1 MSEDYEK
8 LISLA
13 RITEQAERHE
23 ETIKYMEKIIEG
35 RALKLGDDI
44 DTDSIL
50 PGRYLTL
57 SKPEDL
63 GKHVME
69 GYDLHYKDKIQEGDV
84 IVAGSNF
91 GCGSS
96 REHAPIAL
104 KAAGI
109 KAVVAKS
116 FARIFYRNATNI
128 GLPLVEAPNGPD
140 DIEEEDILKIDLEKG
155 TLTNTTQD
163 KDYDFTK
170 LPEFMFEIVENG
182 GLIEYLNKTRF

>member
-1 MSEDYEK
+1 
-8 LISLA
+8 
-13 RITEQAERHE
+13 
-23 ETIKYMEKIIEG
+23 
-35 RALKLGDDI
+35 
-44 DTDSIL
+44 
-50 PGRYLTL
+50 
-57 SKPEDL
+57 
-63 GKHVME
+63 ME

-140 DIEEEDILKIDLEKG
+140 EIEEEDILKIDLEEG

>member
-1 MSEDYEK
+1 MD
-8 LISLA
+8 
-13 RITEQAERHE
+13 
-23 ETIKYMEKIIEG
+23 KIIEG
-35 RALKLGDDI
+35 RVLKLGDDI

-104 KAAGI
+104 KASGI
-109 KAVVAKS
+109 KSKNDTKLITPLANAK
-116 FARIFYRNATNI
+116 
-128 GLPLVEAPNGPD
+128 
-140 DIEEEDILKIDLEKG
+140 EDIIILSFFLLLKKIK
-155 TLTNTTQD
+155 TLPIKVESPAIKD
-163 KDYDFTK
+163 KINPNFIFIRNPLSYF
-170 LPEFMFEIVENG
+170 
-182 GLIEYLNKTRF
+182 

>member
-1 MSEDYEK
+1 
-8 LISLA
+8 
-13 RITEQAERHE
+13 
-23 ETIKYMEKIIEG
+23 MEKIIEG

-57 SKPEDL
+57 TSPEDL

-96 REHAPIAL
+96 REHAPIAI

-140 DIEEEDILKIDLEKG
+140 EINEEDMLEINLEEG
-155 TLTNTTQD
+155 TLKNETQN

-182 GLIEYLNKTRF
+182 GLIEYLNKTRFE

>member
-1 MSEDYEK
+1 
-8 LISLA
+8 
-13 RITEQAERHE
+13 
-23 ETIKYMEKIIEG
+23 MEKIIEG

-84 IVAGSNF
+84 IVAGANF

-140 DIEEEDILKIDLEKG
+140 EIQEEDILKIDLEQG
-155 TLTNTTQD
+155 TLKNTTQD

>member
-1 MSEDYEK
+1 MD
-8 LISLA
+8 
-13 RITEQAERHE
+13 
-23 ETIKYMEKIIEG
+23 KIIKG
-35 RALKLGDDI
+35 RVLKLEDDI

-109 KAVVAKS
+109 QAVVAKS

-140 DIEEEDILKIDLEKG
+140 EIDEEDIVEINLEDG
-155 TLTNTTQD
+155 TLIDQT
-163 KDYDFTK
+163 KDNSYSTTK
-170 LPEFMFEIVENG
+170 LPDFMFEILENG
-182 GLIEYLNKTRF
+182 GLIDYLNNKND

>member
-1 MSEDYEK
+1 
-8 LISLA
+8 
-13 RITEQAERHE
+13 
-23 ETIKYMEKIIEG
+23 MEKIIEG
-35 RALKLGDDI
+35 RVLKLGDDI

-57 SKPEDL
+57 SSPEDL

-128 GLPLVEAPNGPD
+128 GLALVEAPEGPD
-140 DIEEEDILKIDLEKG
+140 EINEEDIVKINLEDGK
-155 TLTNTTQD
+155 LEDETQD
-163 KDYDFTK
+163 KEYTTTK
-170 LPEFMFEIVENG
+170 LPEFMFEILEND
-182 GLIEYLNKTRF
+182 GLINYLNRTKFNE

>member
-1 MSEDYEK
+1 
-8 LISLA
+8 
-13 RITEQAERHE
+13 
-23 ETIKYMEKIIEG
+23 MEKIIEG
-35 RALKLGDDI
+35 RVLKLGDDI

-57 SKPEDL
+57 TEPEDL

-116 FARIFYRNATNI
+116 FARIFYRNAINI
-128 GLPLVEAPNGPD
+128 GLALVEAPEGPD
-140 DIEEEDILKIDLEKG
+140 DINEEDTVKIDLENG
-155 TLTNTTQD
+155 TLEVETQNTNYST
-163 KDYDFTK
+163 TK
-170 LPEFMFEIVENG
+170 LPEFMFEILEND
-182 GLIEYLNKTRF
+182 GLINYLNRTRFNE

>member
-1 MSEDYEK
+1 M
-8 LISLA
+8 
-13 RITEQAERHE
+13 
-23 ETIKYMEKIIEG
+23 EG
-35 RALKLGDDI
+35 RVLKLGDDI

-57 SKPEDL
+57 TEPEDL

-116 FARIFYRNATNI
+116 FARIFYRNAINI
-128 GLPLVEAPNGPD
+128 GLALVEAPEGPD
-140 DIEEEDILKIDLEKG
+140 DINEEDTVKIDLENG
-155 TLTNTTQD
+155 TLEDETQNTNYST
-163 KDYDFTK
+163 TK
-170 LPEFMFEIVENG
+170 LPEFMFEILEND
-182 GLIEYLNKTRF
+182 GLINYLNRTRFNE

>member
-1 MSEDYEK
+1 
-8 LISLA
+8 
-13 RITEQAERHE
+13 
-23 ETIKYMEKIIEG
+23 MEKIIEG

-128 GLPLVEAPNGPD
+128 GLPLVEAPEGPD
-140 DIEEEDILKIDLEKG
+140 DIQEEDILKIDLEKG
-155 TLTNTTQD
+155 TLNNTTQD
-163 KDYDFTK
+163 KEYDFTK

-182 GLIEYLNKTRF
+182 GLIEYLNKTRFN

>member
-1 MSEDYEK
+1 M
-8 LISLA
+8 
-13 RITEQAERHE
+13 Q
-23 ETIKYMEKIIEG
+23 KIIEG

-69 GYDLHYKDKIQEGDV
+69 GYDLHYKDKIEAGDV
-84 IVAGSNF
+84 LVAGSNF

-96 REHAPIAL
+96 REHAPIAI

-109 KAVVAKS
+109 QAVVAKS

-140 DIEEEDILKIDLEKG
+140 EIIEEDTVKINLEEG
-155 TLTNTTQD
+155 TLENLSQD
-163 KDYDFTK
+163 KEYKTSK
-170 LPEFMFEIVENG
+170 LPPFMFEILENG
-182 GLIEYLNKTRF
+182 GLIDYLNNTEFKE

>member
-1 MSEDYEK
+1 
-8 LISLA
+8 
-13 RITEQAERHE
+13 
-23 ETIKYMEKIIEG
+23 MEKIIEG

-140 DIEEEDILKIDLEKG
+140 DIKEEDMLKIDLEKG
-155 TLTNTTQD
+155 TLTDTTQE
-163 KDYDFTK
+163 KEYDFTK

>member
-1 MSEDYEK
+1 
-8 LISLA
+8 
-13 RITEQAERHE
+13 
-23 ETIKYMEKIIEG
+23 MEKIIEG

-140 DIEEEDILKIDLEKG
+140 DIKEEDMLKIDLEKG
-155 TLTNTTQD
+155 TLTDTTQD

>member
-1 MSEDYEK
+1 MD
-8 LISLA
+8 
-13 RITEQAERHE
+13 
-23 ETIKYMEKIIEG
+23 KIIKG
-35 RALKLGDDI
+35 RVLKLEDDI

-109 KAVVAKS
+109 QAVVAKS

-140 DIEEEDILKIDLEKG
+140 EIDEKDIVEINLEDG
-155 TLTNTTQD
+155 TLINQTKDNTYST
-163 KDYDFTK
+163 TK
-170 LPEFMFEIVENG
+170 LPDFMFEILENG
-182 GLIEYLNKTRF
+182 GLIDYLNNKND

>member
-1 MSEDYEK
+1 
-8 LISLA
+8 
-13 RITEQAERHE
+13 
-23 ETIKYMEKIIEG
+23 MEKIIEG

-69 GYDLHYKDKIQEGDV
+69 GYDLHYKDKIEEGDV

-140 DIEEEDILKIDLEKG
+140 EIKEEDILKIDLEKG
-155 TLTNTTQD
+155 TLTNKSQN

>member
-1 MSEDYEK
+1 
-8 LISLA
+8 
-13 RITEQAERHE
+13 
-23 ETIKYMEKIIEG
+23 MEKIIEG

-140 DIEEEDILKIDLEKG
+140 EISEEDMLKIDLEQG
-155 TLTNTTQD
+155 TLKNKTQD

>member
-1 MSEDYEK
+1 M
-8 LISLA
+8 
-13 RITEQAERHE
+13 Q
-23 ETIKYMEKIIEG
+23 KIIEG
-35 RALKLGDDI
+35 RVLKLGNDI

-69 GYDLHYKDKIQEGDV
+69 GYDLHYKDKIQKGD
-84 IVAGSNF
+84 ILVAGSNF

-96 REHAPIAL
+96 REHAPIAI

-109 KAVVAKS
+109 QAVVAKS

-140 DIEEEDILKIDLEKG
+140 EINEEDTIKLNLEEGSLENISQEK
-155 TLTNTTQD
+155 NYTTS
-163 KDYDFTK
+163 K
-170 LPEFMFEIVENG
+170 LPPFMFEILENG
-182 GLIEYLNKTRF
+182 GLIDYLNNTEFKE

>member
-1 MSEDYEK
+1 
-8 LISLA
+8 
-13 RITEQAERHE
+13 
-23 ETIKYMEKIIEG
+23 MEKIIEG
-35 RALKLGDDI
+35 RVLKLGDDI

-57 SKPEDL
+57 TEPEDL

-116 FARIFYRNATNI
+116 FARIFYRNAINI
-128 GLPLVEAPNGPD
+128 GLALVEAPEGPD
-140 DIEEEDILKIDLEKG
+140 DINEEDTVKIDLENG
-155 TLTNTTQD
+155 TLEDETQNTNYST
-163 KDYDFTK
+163 TK
-170 LPEFMFEIVENG
+170 LPEFMFEILEND
-182 GLIEYLNKTRF
+182 GLINYLNRTRFNE

>member
-1 MSEDYEK
+1 
-8 LISLA
+8 
-13 RITEQAERHE
+13 
-23 ETIKYMEKIIEG
+23 MEKIIEG
-35 RALKLGDDI
+35 RVLKLGDDI

-57 SKPEDL
+57 SEPEDL

-109 KAVVAKS
+109 QAVVAKS

-128 GLPLVEAPNGPD
+128 GLALVEAPEGPD
-140 DIEEEDILKIDLEKG
+140 DINEEDIVELNLEEG
-155 TLTNTTQD
+155 TLKNETQD
-163 KDYDFTK
+163 KEYTTTK
-170 LPEFMFEIVENG
+170 LPEFMFEILEND
-182 GLIEYLNKTRF
+182 GLINYLNKTRFE

>member
-1 MSEDYEK
+1 
-8 LISLA
+8 
-13 RITEQAERHE
+13 
-23 ETIKYMEKIIEG
+23 MEKIIEG

-140 DIEEEDILKIDLEKG
+140 DIEEEDILKKKKKKG

>member
-1 MSEDYEK
+1 M
-8 LISLA
+8 
-13 RITEQAERHE
+13 Q
-23 ETIKYMEKIIEG
+23 KIIEG
-35 RALKLGDDI
+35 RVLKLGDDI

-57 SKPEDL
+57 STPEEL
-63 GKHVME
+63 GEHVME
-69 GYDLHYKDKIQEGDV
+69 GYDLHYKDKIQRGDV

-109 KAVVAKS
+109 QAVVAKS

-140 DIEEEDILKIDLEKG
+140 EIDEEDIVKINLEEGK
-155 TLTNTTQD
+155 LED
-163 KDYDFTK
+163 KSKNNEYDTTK
-170 LPEFMFEIVENG
+170 LPEFMFEILENG
-182 GLIEYLNKTRF
+182 GLIDYLNNRDK

>member
-1 MSEDYEK
+1 
-8 LISLA
+8 
-13 RITEQAERHE
+13 
-23 ETIKYMEKIIEG
+23 MEKIIEG

-163 KDYDFTK
+163 KDFDFTK

>member
-1 MSEDYEK
+1 
-8 LISLA
+8 
-13 RITEQAERHE
+13 
-23 ETIKYMEKIIEG
+23 
-35 RALKLGDDI
+35 
-44 DTDSIL
+44 
-50 PGRYLTL
+50 
-57 SKPEDL
+57 
-63 GKHVME
+63 ME

>member
-1 MSEDYEK
+1 
-8 LISLA
+8 
-13 RITEQAERHE
+13 
-23 ETIKYMEKIIEG
+23 MEKIIEG

-128 GLPLVEAPNGPD
+128 GLPLVEAPNGPE

>member
-1 MSEDYEK
+1 
-8 LISLA
+8 
-13 RITEQAERHE
+13 
-23 ETIKYMEKIIEG
+23 MEKIIEG

-57 SKPEDL
+57 SKAEDL

-69 GYDLHYKDKIQEGDV
+69 GYDLHYKDKIQEGD
-84 IVAGSNF
+84 IMVAGSNF

-155 TLTNTTQD
+155 TLKNKTQD
-163 KDYDFTK
+163 TDYDFTK

-182 GLIEYLNKTRF
+182 GLIEYLNKTRFN